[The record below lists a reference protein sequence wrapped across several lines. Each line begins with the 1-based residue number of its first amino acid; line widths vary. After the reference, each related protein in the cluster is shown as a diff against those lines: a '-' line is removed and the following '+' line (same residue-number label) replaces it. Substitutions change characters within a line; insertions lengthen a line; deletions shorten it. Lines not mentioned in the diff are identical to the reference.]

1 MNKTQ
6 FTNRW
11 SNMNLTQQELDR
23 KWRLQLEA
31 QEQELMMAER
41 AVYLASINPMNE
53 LHVGAFGGGT
63 LTSPE
68 PPSPPP
74 TPPVSPLTILQYLT
88 DQGPFLA
95 WDENTFTLDPTL
107 PDFSYTL
114 DINPFIPSVQ
124 VPTPAAL
131 TAVQIGNLVTDIGPL
146 AFNNCFL
153 LASVTF
159 ASISVVTSIGSNAF
173 SNCPQLT
180 SIAIPTSVTSIAAN
194 AFASSGLTTV
204 FISSATATGLGIA
217 SPATG
222 VAFFGVTVDTFLPLP

>member
-11 SNMNLTQQELDR
+11 SNMNLTQHELDR

-31 QEQELMMAER
+31 QEQERMMAEQ

-53 LHVGAFGGGT
+53 LHVGAFGGST
-63 LTSPE
+63 ITSPE

-74 TPPVSPLTILQYLT
+74 TPPVSPLTILQYAT
-88 DQGPFLA
+88 DQGPSFS
-95 WDENTFTLDPTL
+95 WDENGFSYDPEL
-107 PDFSYTL
+107 PPYSYTL
-114 DINPFIPSVQ
+114 DTDYIPSVQ
-124 VPTPAAL
+124 VPNPAAVI
-131 TAVQIGNLVTDIGPL
+131 AVQIGNLATYIGPL
-146 AFNNCFL
+146 AFNNCAM

-222 VAFFGVTVDTFLPLP
+222 VAFFGVTVDTFLPAP